1 MIIAIDGPSG
11 SGKSSVSRAVAR
23 QLGLEYL
30 DTGAMYRAMTW
41 YLLQNGVDVH
51 DAAAVAAAAPHA
63 LITPSTDPD
72 APGIAVA
79 GTDVS
84 GPIREEVVT
93 SAVSAVS
100 AVPEVRAIMLAQ
112 QRAIAAAAQSGIV
125 VEGRDIAA
133 VVLPN
138 ADVKIFLTADAQ
150 QRAARRATQAS
161 ADMTDTQARLE
172 ARDRADSTRAVSP
185 FTRADD
191 ALLLDTTHLDL
202 NEVVQH
208 VIAVAG
214 NRD

>member
-1 MIIAIDGPSG
+1 
-11 SGKSSVSRAVAR
+11 
-23 QLGLEYL
+23 
-30 DTGAMYRAMTW
+30 
-41 YLLQNGVDVH
+41 
-51 DAAAVAAAAPHA
+51 
-63 LITPSTDPD
+63 
-72 APGIAVA
+72 VA